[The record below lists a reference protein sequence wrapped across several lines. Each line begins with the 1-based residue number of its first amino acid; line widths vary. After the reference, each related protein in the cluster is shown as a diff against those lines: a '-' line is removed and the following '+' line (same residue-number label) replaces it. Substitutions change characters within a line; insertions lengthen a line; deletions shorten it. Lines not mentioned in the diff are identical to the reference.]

1 MCARC
6 EELEERVAWL
16 ESELGIQTEAGEVEA
31 LKEAFGITR
40 GLAVLLRA
48 LCRAK
53 GRPVTRLQILD
64 ILPTRAGSDGAD
76 RDPKNVDVRASQLRA
91 ALGKSAVL
99 NAWGQGYRLSDEA
112 RARVEAVISE
122 TIPHQPQ
129 GGV

>member
-16 ESELGIQTEAGEVEA
+16 ESELGIQKDAGEVEA
-31 LKEAFGITR
+31 LKGAFGLTH

-48 LCRAK
+48 LYRAK

-64 ILPTRAGSDGAD
+64 VLPTKGGADGSD
-76 RDPKNVDVRASQLRA
+76 RDPKIVDVRASQLRA
-91 ALGKSAVL
+91 ALGKGAVL

-112 RARVEAVISE
+112 RARVEAVIPE
-122 TIPHQPQ
+122 TTPSQSA